1 MTHQFSRLLIRR
13 QGNKPAAS
21 EVLNAYLTQCKK
33 PPWTSYFVKYTSVYD
48 DQWGQSHFNWPVQET
63 NYHILRTGCYPYIK
77 YHCTK
82 RPYQDLQ
89 LEDTFFRFIK
99 IANLGIPC
107 LAYGLAA
114 TLLIK
119 HIEIVH
125 TSKGNVKIYF
135 LYKEDKGSLY

>member
-99 IANLGIPC
+99 IANLGFKLSPHQIS
-107 LAYGLAA
+107 LKMVQRFSHEN
-114 TLLIK
+114 LLP
-119 HIEIVH
+119 
-125 TSKGNVKIYF
+125 
-135 LYKEDKGSLY
+135 